1 MYYFLFSMRLVAMPG
16 GYHENYLSTTLVSF
30 KSVLTD
36 QNCLPSGFMCEF
48 VFPNVL
54 GLRFTKVTDEEI
66 QLISSTKADDIFSDK
81 HV

>member
-1 MYYFLFSMRLVAMPG
+1 MRLVTMPG

-36 QNCLPSGFMCEF
+36 QNCLPSGFNSKCF
-48 VFPNVL
+48 KVF
-54 GLRFTKVTDEEI
+54 GFTKVTDEEI
-66 QLISSTKADDIFSDK
+66 QLISSTKADDFFPDK

>member
-1 MYYFLFSMRLVAMPG
+1 MLPSQMIKLEMYYFLFSMRLVAMPG

-48 VFPNVL
+48 VIPNVL
-54 GLRFTKVTDEEI
+54 R
-66 QLISSTKADDIFSDK
+66 SSVLLK
-81 HV
+81 

>member
-1 MYYFLFSMRLVAMPG
+1 MYSFLFSMRLVAMPG

-48 VFPNVL
+48 VIPNVL
-54 GLRFTKVTDEEI
+54 RSSFTKVTDEEI
-66 QLISSTKADDIFSDK
+66 QLISSTKADDFFSDK